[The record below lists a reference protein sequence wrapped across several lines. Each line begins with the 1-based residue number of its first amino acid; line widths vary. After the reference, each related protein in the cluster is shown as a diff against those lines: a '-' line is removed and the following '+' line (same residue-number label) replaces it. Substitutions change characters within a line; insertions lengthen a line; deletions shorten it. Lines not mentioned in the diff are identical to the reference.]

1 MNTME
6 IIKTVAICAVILGW
20 AIINLI
26 TALRL
31 SAKQMT
37 GRYVKSCRKNLVGLI
52 ATNAFYALAW
62 AIKGGKF
69 ITLYVIAAIKSMKGK
84 TEGITARV

>member
-6 IIKTVAICAVILGW
+6 IIKTAAICTVILGW

-31 SAKQMT
+31 TAKQMT
-37 GRYVKSCRKNLVGLI
+37 GRYIKSCRKNLVGLI

-69 ITLYVIAAIKSMKGK
+69 ITLYVIAAIKSMKG
-84 TEGITARV
+84 EMQRITAQV